1 MAGLFTPLTS
11 DFWLGFCNAVRKRYM
26 AKVREF
32 ENEKTGTQVMWNSL
46 RVSLDF

>member
-1 MAGLFTPLTS
+1 MFPIKAS